1 MADIFDVIADA
12 TRRDILNL
20 LHQRSQAEVGT
31 GEQGTS
37 VSEIVTALG
46 LSQPTVSKHLKVLRE
61 ANLVTVRE
69 EGQHRFYRLSPDPLE
84 DVEDW
89 LLPLLGGEA
98 VTEDVLTLAASLP
111 AQARQVADAIGQAAA
126 AGTHRVESAVQA
138 VVKKLGGNKGADS

>member
-20 LHQRSQAEVGT
+20 LHERSQAETGT
-31 GEQGTS
+31 GDRGTS
-37 VSEIVTALG
+37 VSEIVAALG

-61 ANLVTVRE
+61 ANLVAVRE
-69 EGQHRFYRLSPDPLE
+69 EGQHRYYSLSPDPLE
-84 DVEDW
+84 DIEDW

-98 VTEDVLTLAASLP
+98 VTEDVLALAATLP
-111 AQARQVADAIGQAAA
+111 QQARQVADAIGQAAA

-138 VVKKLGGNKGADS
+138 VVKKLGGHKGPE